1 MLKTDTCV
9 IIWIDG
15 VETMGYI
22 VGVDI
27 EDGVIVYDI
36 DTDDGLIQGKERNA
50 FVLFAP
56 YND

>member
-22 VGVDI
+22 VGVDT

-36 DTDDGLIQGKERNA
+36 DTDDGLLQSKERNE
-50 FVLFAP
+50 FVLFQED
-56 YND
+56 ND